1 MTQRWALSLVN
12 VLRNVSL
19 NSSHW
24 YEKFK
29 LQNNICISDA
39 ECVLNENRV
48 PLAVETV
55 NEDAFR

>member
-1 MTQRWALSLVN
+1 M
-12 VLRNVSL
+12 
-19 NSSHW
+19 
-24 YEKFK
+24 EKFK
-29 LQNNICISDA
+29 LQNNICITDA